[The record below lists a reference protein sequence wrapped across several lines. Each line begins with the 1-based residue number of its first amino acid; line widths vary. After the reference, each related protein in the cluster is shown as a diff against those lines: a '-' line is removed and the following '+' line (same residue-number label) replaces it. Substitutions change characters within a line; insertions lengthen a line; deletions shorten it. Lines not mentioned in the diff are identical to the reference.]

1 MSLDTRIPEMTEKE
15 LENLQANAERL
26 VKSGSAKQQ
35 AEAERLLPLIADAM
49 AARKVARTAELAE
62 KKVTRAKELADARTR
77 RAATK
82 KAEAEAAARPDED
95 DED

>member
-1 MSLDTRIPEMTEKE
+1 MSLEARIPEMTEKE

-35 AEAERLLPLIADAM
+35 AEAERLLPMIAEAM
-49 AARKVARTAELAE
+49 AAKKVARTAELAE
-62 KKVTRAKELADARTR
+62 KKVARAKDLADARAR

-82 KAEAEAAARPDED
+82 KAEAEAAAAPDED
-95 DED
+95 EE

>member
-1 MSLDTRIPEMTEKE
+1 MSLEARIPEMTEKE

-35 AEAERLLPLIADAM
+35 AEAERLLPLIAEAM
-49 AARKVARTAELAE
+49 ANRKVARTAELAE
-62 KKVTRAKELADARTR
+62 KKVARAKDLADARAR

-82 KAEAEAAARPDED
+82 KAEAEAAAAPDED
-95 DED
+95 EE